1 MTEAVVVQMDR
12 AMTLDRLTRGGLSP
26 EAARKAADALE
37 AGDIFSLNFAVTKNG
52 AVVCP
57 IPFELLVKCFPQ
69 LDGLPMKGGKP
80 DAEELRG
87 MRLDYTIN
95 RHRGGKKSLTI
106 RWPGEVEAEEPAA
119 NGEPPESAPL

>member
-1 MTEAVVVQMDR
+1 MTDVVVQMDR
-12 AMTLDRLTRGGLSP
+12 TTTLERLTRGGLSP
-26 EAARKAADALE
+26 EAAKKAADALE

-57 IPFELLVKCFPQ
+57 VPFELLVKCFPQ
-69 LDGLPMKGGKP
+69 LNGLPMKGGKP

-87 MRLDYTIN
+87 MRLEYSIN

-106 RWPGEVEAEEPAA
+106 YWPREADEPAA
-119 NGEPPESAPL
+119 NGEPAANEPL

>member
-1 MTEAVVVQMDR
+1 MTDVMVPTDR
-12 AMTLDRLTRGGLSP
+12 ATTLERLTRGGLSQ

-37 AGDIFSLNFAVTKNG
+37 AGDIYSLNFAVTKNG

-69 LDGLPMKGGKP
+69 LSGLPQKGGRP

-87 MRLDYTIN
+87 MRLEYTIN

-106 RWPGEVEAEEPAA
+106 RWPGEAEAVEPAA

>member
-1 MTEAVVVQMDR
+1 MPEVIVQMDR
-12 AMTLDRLTRGGLSP
+12 AATLERLTRGGLSP

-37 AGDIFSLNFAVTKNG
+37 AGDVYSLNFAVTKNG

-57 IPFELLVKCFPQ
+57 VPFELLVKCFPQ
-69 LDGLPMKGGKP
+69 LNGLPMKGGKP

-87 MRLDYTIN
+87 MRLEYTIN

-106 RWPGEVEAEEPAA
+106 RWPGEPEAEEPAA
-119 NGEPPESAPL
+119 NGGPTNGEPL